1 MVIKIKDTLYL
12 VGTDLNCL
20 SSYKKTYS
28 NEQSLNFVIPII
40 IILFLGI
47 IWKILLLPD
56 STKSKLKISEIILKG
71 TIMGAIVTIPS
82 IIAFLITLI
91 VLDNLITAIIV
102 GAIVHFI
109 AMGFSLKISKTILIK
124 K

>member
-1 MVIKIKDTLYL
+1 M
-12 VGTDLNCL
+12 
-20 SSYKKTYS
+20 
-28 NEQSLNFVIPII
+28 
-40 IILFLGI
+40 
-47 IWKILLLPD
+47 PD
-56 STKSKLKISEIILKG
+56 STKSKLKIGEIILKG

-82 IIAFLITLI
+82 IIVFLITWI

>member
-1 MVIKIKDTLYL
+1 
-12 VGTDLNCL
+12 
-20 SSYKKTYS
+20 
-28 NEQSLNFVIPII
+28 
-40 IILFLGI
+40 
-47 IWKILLLPD
+47 LPD
-56 STKSKLKISEIILKG
+56 STKSKLKIGEIILKG

-82 IIAFLITLI
+82 IIVFLITWI

>member
-1 MVIKIKDTLYL
+1 M
-12 VGTDLNCL
+12 
-20 SSYKKTYS
+20 
-28 NEQSLNFVIPII
+28 II
-40 IILFLGI
+40 F
-47 IWKILLLPD
+47 LLPD

-82 IIAFLITLI
+82 IIVFLITWI

>member
-1 MVIKIKDTLYL
+1 M
-12 VGTDLNCL
+12 
-20 SSYKKTYS
+20 
-28 NEQSLNFVIPII
+28 
-40 IILFLGI
+40 
-47 IWKILLLPD
+47 PD

-82 IIAFLITLI
+82 IIVFLITWI

-109 AMGFSLKISKTILIK
+109 AMGFSLKISKKILVK